1 MPIEMSTDRVIC
13 PRCGMAYSRRKGY
26 FLVSYA
32 PLHKGIGYI
41 PVCKTCIEAIYN
53 EYLAQ
58 CSDSKLAVRQTCR
71 KLDIFWSDSLFDAVE
86 KKATPRSIVTQYIA
100 KVNASSYVGRSYDDT
115 LSQAGMLWAFEGTN
129 LAVQSLAEAETPK
142 EEETPKITLED
153 VPEKVK
159 LFWGPGYSPETY
171 LALEERMRFVVAQL
185 PEGVDTND
193 MGVSTLIRQIAG
205 LELDIARD
213 REAGKPV
220 DRSVTALDGLLRSAN
235 LRPVQQKSESGEAA
249 LANTPMGVWLY
260 RYENKRPLPEVDD
273 DLKDTNKLLKYVF
286 VWLGHVCKMLGKK
299 NGFVKMY
306 EDEVSRL
313 RVERPDL
320 DDEDDEEAIMD
331 ILGDVD
337 ATVYPESEDD
347 DDEEREDS

>member
-1 MPIEMSTDRVIC
+1 MPIEISSEKAIC
-13 PRCGMAYSRRKGY
+13 SRCGTAFGRRKGY
-26 FLVSYA
+26 FPVSYA
-32 PLHKGIGYI
+32 AQHRGIGYI
-41 PVCKTCIEAIYN
+41 PVCKTCIESMYN
-53 EYLAQ
+53 TYLSQ
-58 CSDSKLAVRQTCR
+58 CEDSRRAVRQMCR
-71 KLDIFWSDSLFDAVE
+71 KLDLFWDEAAFDSVE
-86 KKATPRSIVTQYIA
+86 KRTTPRSLMIQYIA
-100 KVNASSYVGRSYDDT
+100 KLNTPTYAGKSYDDT
-115 LSQAGMLWAFEGTN
+115 LSREGT
-129 LAVQSLAEAETPK
+129 LWTFGGAVAASEVTGAVTTPA

-153 VPEKVK
+153 VPEKVR

-235 LRPVQQKSESGEAA
+235 LRPVQQKAESGEAA

-320 DDEDDEEAIMD
+320 DDEDDEEAVMD

>member
-1 MPIEMSTDRVIC
+1 MPIEISSEKAIC
-13 PRCGMAYSRRKGY
+13 SRCGTAFGRRKGY
-26 FLVSYA
+26 FPVSYA
-32 PLHKGIGYI
+32 AQHRGIGYI
-41 PVCKTCIEAIYN
+41 PVCKACIESMYN
-53 EYLAQ
+53 AYLSQ
-58 CSDSKLAVRQTCR
+58 CEDSRRAVRQMCR
-71 KLDIFWSDSLFDAVE
+71 KLDLFWDEAAFDSVE
-86 KKATPRSIVTQYIA
+86 KRTTPRSLMMQYIA
-100 KVNASSYVGRSYDDT
+100 KLNTPTYAGKSYDDT
-115 LSQAGMLWAFEGTN
+115 LSKEGT
-129 LAVQSLAEAETPK
+129 LWTFGGAVSASEVTGAVTTPA

-235 LRPVQQKSESGEAA
+235 LRPVQQKAESGEAA

-320 DDEDDEEAIMD
+320 DDEDDEEAVMD